1 MDQLITAFSSFTGIM
16 LITVFVLIVIQEAIN
31 GFHDAA
37 NAIATVIYANALTP
51 MQAVSLAAFFN
62 FLGVLIGGSAV
73 AFSLVY
79 LLPQNMVA
87 GINTQGEAA
96 IFAAMIVSAVVW
108 NFGTWWMGIPNSTTH
123 AYIGSIIGAAMAD
136 AFVHGQAI
144 ADQINWL
151 QGEKIMIALIVSPIV
166 GFLLGYVLLRVI
178 RATIKDK
185 ELYEPVKQDTKP
197 GKGIRSVL
205 VAGAAGV
212 SLMHGSNDGQKS
224 IGLMMVVL
232 FGLFPAV
239 YGLDPNRLSERD
251 YTSLKETV
259 NNVESIAQKLSDS
272 HLIKTSSN
280 LSIHLS
286 GRQHIVGGTN
296 ETSVATRREILDLHT
311 SITKTLKDQGI
322 ATKLDTTQIRQ
333 LQYAHTLLRD
343 FVEHVPFW
351 IILLSAIALGGGTAV
366 GYRRIVTTL
375 GEKMGSSRMN
385 PAQGT
390 AAQISAVIS
399 IGLADQGGLPVSTTH
414 VLSSSV
420 IGTVAATPKQSINTH
435 TLARIAMTWVT
446 TLPGTMILSFALGV
460 GFFVAFG

>member
-1 MDQLITAFSSFTGIM
+1 MDQLIAAFSSFTGVM
-16 LITVFVLIVIQEAIN
+16 LITIFVLIVIQEAIN

-62 FLGVLIGGSAV
+62 FLGVLVGGTAV

-79 LLPQNMVA
+79 LLPENLVA

-96 IFAAMIVSAVVW
+96 VFAAMIVSAVVW
-108 NFGTWWMGIPNSTTH
+108 NFGTWWLGIPNSTTH

-136 AFVHGQAI
+136 AFVHGQSVAG
-144 ADQINWL
+144 QINWH

-166 GFLLGYVLLRVI
+166 GFLLGYLLLKVI

-185 ELYEPVKQDTKP
+185 ALYEPVGENKKP
-197 GKGIRSVL
+197 SKGIRSVL
-205 VAGAAGV
+205 IAGAAGV

-224 IGLMMVVL
+224 IGLMMIVL

-239 YGLDPNRLSERD
+239 YGLDPSRLSERD
-251 YTSLKETV
+251 YASLRETV
-259 NNVESIAQKLSDS
+259 TNVENIAQKLSDS
-272 HLIKTSSN
+272 HLLETATG
-280 LSIHLS
+280 LSAHL
-286 GRQHIVGGTN
+286 GGNQHQLGGTD
-296 ETSVATRREILDLHT
+296 ETSVATRREILDLHS
-311 SITKTLKDQGI
+311 SITKTLKNE
-322 ATKLDTTQIRQ
+322 ATTSQLDAEQMQQ
-333 LQYAHTLLRD
+333 LQYAHKLMRD

-375 GEKMGSSRMN
+375 GEKMGSARMN

-390 AAQISAVIS
+390 AAQISAVLS
-399 IGLADQGGLPVSTTH
+399 IGMADAGGLPVSTTQ

-420 IGTVAATPKQSINTH
+420 IGSVVATPHQTINTH

-446 TLPGTMILSFALGV
+446 TLPGTMLLSFALGV
-460 GFFVAFG
+460 AFFIAFG

>member
-1 MDQLITAFSSFTGIM
+1 MDELTAAFSSFTGIM

-51 MQAVSLAAFFN
+51 MQAVSLAAVFN
-62 FLGVLIGGSAV
+62 FLGVLIGGTAV

-96 IFAAMIVSAVVW
+96 IFAAMIVAAVIW
-108 NFGTWWMGIPNSTTH
+108 NFGTWWLGIPNSTTH

-144 ADQINWL
+144 AGQINWH

-166 GFLLGYVLLRVI
+166 GFLLGYILLRVI
-178 RATIKDK
+178 RATVKDK
-185 ELYEPVKQDTKP
+185 ELYEPVEEGKKP

-205 VAGAAGV
+205 IAGAAGV

-224 IGLMMVVL
+224 IGLMMIVL

-239 YGLDPNRLSERD
+239 YGLDPDRLSERD

-259 NNVESIAQKLSDS
+259 ANVESIAQKLSDS
-272 HLIKTSSN
+272 HLMETTAG
-280 LSIHLS
+280 LTVHLGGS
-286 GRQHIVGGTN
+286 QHIVGGTD

-311 SITKTLKDQGI
+311 SITKTLKDEGTASQLNP
-322 ATKLDTTQIRQ
+322 TELQQ
-333 LQYAHTLLRD
+333 LQYAHTLMRD

-351 IILLSAIALGGGTAV
+351 IILLSALALGGGTAV

-399 IGLADQGGLPVSTTH
+399 IGLADAGGLPVSTTH

-420 IGTVAATPKQSINTH
+420 IGSVAATPHQTINTH

-446 TLPGTMILSFALGV
+446 TLPGTMVLSFALGV

>member
-1 MDQLITAFSSFTGIM
+1 MNELIAAFSSFTGII

-51 MQAVSLAAFFN
+51 MQAVSLAAVFN
-62 FLGVLIGGSAV
+62 FLGVLIGGTAV

-96 IFAAMIVSAVVW
+96 IFAAMIVAAVIW
-108 NFGTWWMGIPNSTTH
+108 NFGTWWLGIPNSTTH

-144 ADQINWL
+144 AGQINWH
-151 QGEKIMIALIVSPIV
+151 QGEKIMIALILSPVV
-166 GFLLGYVLLRVI
+166 GFLLGYILLRVI
-178 RATIKDK
+178 RATVKDK
-185 ELYEPVKQDTKP
+185 ALYEPVEEGKKP

-205 VAGAAGV
+205 IAGAAGV

-224 IGLMMVVL
+224 IGLMMIVL

-239 YGLDPNRLSERD
+239 YGLDPDRLSERD

-259 NNVESIAQKLSDS
+259 ANVESIAQKLSDS
-272 HLIKTSSN
+272 HLIETTAG
-280 LSIHLS
+280 LTVHLGGS
-286 GRQHIVGGTN
+286 QHIVGGTD

-311 SITKTLKDQGI
+311 SITKALKDEG
-322 ATKLDTTQIRQ
+322 TTSQLNPAELQQ

-351 IILLSAIALGGGTAV
+351 IILLSALALGGGTAV
-366 GYRRIVTTL
+366 GYKRIVTT
-375 GEKMGSSRMN
+375 GTRHSR
-385 PAQGT
+385 
-390 AAQISAVIS
+390 S
-399 IGLADQGGLPVSTTH
+399 D
-414 VLSSSV
+414 LSSD
-420 IGTVAATPKQSINTH
+420 QY
-435 TLARIAMTWVT
+435 R
-446 TLPGTMILSFALGV
+446 LG
-460 GFFVAFG
+460 